1 MKTQRIFFQENQE
14 IMDLALSYHCCGA
27 PCPSGV
33 LPIVGL
39 SDKIQVASYTSQV
52 VLVVKN

>member
-1 MKTQRIFFQENQE
+1 MKTLRIFFQENQE
-14 IMDLALSYHCCGA
+14 IMDSALSYHCCGP
-27 PCPSGV
+27 PCPSGI

-39 SDKIQVASYTSQV
+39 SDKIQVTSYTFQV